1 MAARPLI
8 ESDLPQV
15 ADLYWNFMRERK
27 GPAPLAVR
35 SVFQTLYFTNPWR
48 GSSISSLVYEDK
60 SGKIVGFLGVIAR
73 KMSLCGQPIRVAFG
87 GNFVVSPEAR
97 KSLAGMRLLGTY
109 MAGEQDLS
117 ATDSANDISRTL
129 LERLR
134 FRTIMPLSIH
144 WSRPLR
150 PSHYAAY
157 VMAKSKGPVIS
168 GALKLA
174 AKQRARWSGCE
185 AFRKPVPSN

>member
-15 ADLYWNFMRERK
+15 ADLYWNFMRDRK
-27 GPAPLAVR
+27 GPAPPAVR

-48 GSSISSLVYEDK
+48 DSSISSLVYEDR

-129 LERLR
+129 LEKLR
-134 FRTIMPLSIH
+134 TTPLTS
-144 WSRPLR
+144 
-150 PSHYAAY
+150 
-157 VMAKSKGPVIS
+157 
-168 GALKLA
+168 
-174 AKQRARWSGCE
+174 
-185 AFRKPVPSN
+185 